1 MQDELEVAKSET
13 RRAQALDVQL
23 EAYRNKLKELPEL
36 KEKVA
41 RLEQQHKVRST
52 NRKQPLSSC

>member
-1 MQDELEVAKSET
+1 MEVAKSET